1 MIFMATSSSSTL
13 LESTASAENGGG
25 STTLPLGPQ
34 VAQQIPFQVRNLRAM
49 VRYPGFYTH
58 VCTPFRGLVCVLI
71 LFHIIAWHCRRIR
84 SQTLN

>member
-49 VRYPGFYTH
+49 VRYPGFYTP
-58 VCTPFRGLVCVLI
+58 VIDTLVHACLHPLPRPSLCVDRLPHNSVA
-71 LFHIIAWHCRRIR
+71 LP
-84 SQTLN
+84 